1 MTKTMTDALQIP
13 FFGYMDDY
21 QVTEIM
27 KLRSDLKKSYQ
38 KLTMLPFFIKAIS
51 LSLTKYPLMN
61 VNVNP
66 ETDEQGY
73 IKEYVIKAD
82 HNIAVAIDS
91 PHGLLVPTIKRV
103 QDKSIVKINDELLQ
117 LRDKAAKGSL
127 TNEDFA
133 NGTFTVSSVGNLGGK
148 YFVPTIL

>member
-1 MTKTMTDALQIP
+1 MTDALQIP

>member
-1 MTKTMTDALQIP
+1 MTDALHIP

-21 QVTEIM
+21 QVTEII
-27 KLRSDLKKSYQ
+27 KLWQDLKKTYT
-38 KLTMLPFFIKAIS
+38 KLTMLPFFVKAIS
-51 LSLTKYPLMN
+51 LSLSKYPLMN

-91 PHGLLVPTIKRV
+91 PHGLMVPTIKRV
-103 QDKSIVKINDELLQ
+103 QEKSIIKINDEILELW
-117 LRDKAAKGSL
+117 DWAYKGAL
-127 TNEDFA
+127 TTEDFA

-148 YFVPTIL
+148 YFVPTILRP